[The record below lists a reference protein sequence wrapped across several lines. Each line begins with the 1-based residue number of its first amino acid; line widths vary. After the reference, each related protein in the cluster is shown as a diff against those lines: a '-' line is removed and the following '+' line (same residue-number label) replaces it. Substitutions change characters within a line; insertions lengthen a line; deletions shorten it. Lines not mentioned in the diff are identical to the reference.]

1 MGTRFDARASDRVV
15 LPLERT
21 RRVDDDVRAEP
32 SQLRCKIRCASIEQ
46 RSLCGTA
53 DLIRN
58 RARLLQ
64 IAARNDDAAAPVGRQ

>member
-1 MGTRFDARASDRVV
+1 
-15 LPLERT
+15 
-21 RRVDDDVRAEP
+21 VDDDVRAEP
-32 SQLRCKIRCASIEQ
+32 SQLRCEIRCASIEQ

-64 IAARNDDAAAPVGRQ
+64 IAARNDDAAAPIGRQ